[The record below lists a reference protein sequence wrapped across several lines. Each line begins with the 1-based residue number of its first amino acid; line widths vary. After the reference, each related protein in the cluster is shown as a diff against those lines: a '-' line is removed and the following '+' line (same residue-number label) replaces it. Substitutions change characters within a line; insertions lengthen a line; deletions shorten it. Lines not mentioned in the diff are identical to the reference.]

1 MQVVLAVSA
10 YGLDAIDSVFNEFR
24 DEQGFDAECLQG
36 RAMGFAGKMLI
47 HPAQIEPTNRHFGSD
62 PAAIAEAEAIMSAFA
77 DPASDGLNV
86 INAGG
91 RMVERL
97 HLVQAESLVHKARL
111 IAARQAAARKTM

>member
-1 MQVVLAVSA
+1 
-10 YGLDAIDSVFNEFR
+10 
-24 DEQGFDAECLQG
+24 
-36 RAMGFAGKMLI
+36 
-47 HPAQIEPTNRHFGSD
+47 
-62 PAAIAEAEAIMSAFA
+62 AFA